1 MKGHY
6 SDVWQAI
13 AAAFPER
20 PAVISRE
27 RTLTYGELVREA
39 GGLAATLKTLGLR
52 PGDAMAILSYNRP
65 EYIVALLACLATGV
79 APVPLNFRYRA
90 GEVEALLRD
99 SGAKAVLFPAALG
112 ELAAAATKAI
122 DEPPALISIDDGA
135 AHQIGSIH
143 YTDAIAPDVPLP
155 TTPPPGGELRIYTGG
170 TTGRPKAVVWGAED
184 ILSVQLYSIYA
195 PSGLSLP
202 ESIDDVVRIAADP
215 ATPRVVTLPL
225 APFMHGTALF
235 TSMNTMVLGGT
246 ILVQASASFDP
257 GDAAALALAEGAT
270 RLVVAGDAVA
280 LPLVEE
286 AERARREDPRAPVI
300 FDTVRSVIS
309 SGMRFSADTKR
320 RMHELGDV
328 TIIDLLASTEGGPYA
343 VNTTSSAAEV
353 PGRLRLLP
361 GAVVLD
367 EEFRE
372 VQEEPGGRGILAF
385 RGTLPK
391 GYWRDEVKTAETF
404 PVVGGVRHVMPGDW
418 AVADGVGH
426 VELLGRG
433 SAVVNTGGEKVYPA
447 EVEEVLLAHPAVR
460 DAVVFGTPDPRLG
473 ETVSAVIAPADGA
486 DVDVDELREFVGR
499 RLAGYKKPR
508 VLLVRASL
516 ERTPHGKVDLTR
528 MRAWVADDGRTAAG
542 GAASGDSAAGD
553 SASGGFASGDR

>member
-6 SDVWQAI
+6 SDVWRAI
-13 AAAFPER
+13 STAFPER
-20 PAVISRE
+20 SAVISRD

-39 GGLAATLKTLGLR
+39 GGLAATFAERGLR
-52 PGDAMAILSYNRP
+52 PGDAVAILSYNRP
-65 EYIVALLACLATGV
+65 EYIVALMACLSIGV
-79 APVPLNFRYRA
+79 APVPMNFRYRA

-99 SGAKAVLFPAALG
+99 SDARAVLFPAGLG
-112 ELAAAATKAI
+112 ELAVAATKTL
-122 DEPPALISIDDGA
+122 ENPPILISIDDGST
-135 AHQIGSIH
+135 HQIGAMH
-143 YTDAIAPDVPLP
+143 YSDAIAPDVPLP
-155 TTPPPGGELRIYTGG
+155 VTPPPGGELRLYTGG
-170 TTGRPKAVVWGAED
+170 TTGRPKAVVWGAQD

-195 PSGLSLP
+195 PSSLALP
-202 ESIDDVVRIAADP
+202 DTLDDVIRIAADP
-215 ATPRVVTLPL
+215 ATPRVATLPL

-235 TSMNTMVLGGT
+235 TSMNTLVLGGT
-246 ILVQASASFDP
+246 IIVQASASFDP
-257 GDAAALALAEGAT
+257 ADAADLAVTEEAT

-280 LPLVEE
+280 LPLVED
-286 AERARREDPRAPVI
+286 AERTRATTPGAPTI
-300 FDTVRSVIS
+300 FDAVTSVIS

-343 VNTTSSAAEV
+343 VNTTTSAAEV
-353 PGRLRLLP
+353 PGKLKLLP

-367 EEFRE
+367 EELRE

-385 RGTLPK
+385 RGTLPQ
-391 GYWRDEVKTAETF
+391 GYWRDEAKTAESF
-404 PVVGGVRHVMPGDW
+404 PVVRGVRHVMPGDW
-418 AVADGVGH
+418 AIADGSGF

-473 ETVSAVIAPADGA
+473 ETVSAVVAPADG
-486 DVDVDELREFVGR
+486 VRIDVDELREFVGR

-508 VLLVRASL
+508 ILLVRATL
-516 ERTPHGKVDLTR
+516 QRTPHGKVDLNR
-528 MRAWVADDGRTAAG
+528 MREWVARAQEDAPVAPPRA
-542 GAASGDSAAGD
+542 
-553 SASGGFASGDR
+553 

>member
-13 AAAFPER
+13 GAAFPDR

-39 GGLAATLKTLGLR
+39 GGLAATFTGMGLR
-52 PGDAMAILSYNRP
+52 PGDAVAILSYNRP
-65 EYIVALLACLATGV
+65 EYIVALLACLSIGV
-79 APVPLNFRYRA
+79 APVPINFRYRA

-99 SGAKAVLFPAALG
+99 SDARAVIFPASLG
-112 ELAAAATKAI
+112 ELAVAATN
-122 DEPPALISIDDGA
+122 DLETPPHFISITDGTT
-135 AHQIGSIH
+135 HQIGAIP
-143 YTDAIAPDVPLP
+143 YADAIAPEVALP
-155 TTPPPGGELRIYTGG
+155 ATPPPGGELRIYTGG
-170 TTGRPKAVVWGAED
+170 TTGQPKAVVWGAED

-195 PSGLSLP
+195 PSGLPLP
-202 ESIDDVVRIAADP
+202 EDLDDVVRIAADP
-215 ATPRVVTLPL
+215 ATPRVATLPL

-246 ILVQASASFDP
+246 IIVQASASFDP
-257 GDAAALALAEGAT
+257 ADAADLALTEGAT

-286 AERARREDPRAPVI
+286 AERTRERTPGAPTI
-300 FDTVRSVIS
+300 FDAASSVIS
-309 SGMRFSADTKR
+309 SGMRFSAETKR

-343 VNTTSSAAEV
+343 VNTTTSAAEV

-367 EEFRE
+367 EDFHE
-372 VQEEPGGRGILAF
+372 VQDQPGGRGILAF
-385 RGTLPK
+385 RGTLPR
-391 GYWRDEVKTAETF
+391 GYWRDEAKTAESF
-404 PVVGGVRHVMPGDW
+404 PIVGGVRHVMPGDW
-418 AVADGVGH
+418 AIADGSGF

-447 EVEEVLLAHPAVR
+447 EVEEALLAYPAVR
-460 DAVVFGTPDPRLG
+460 DAVVFGTPDSRLG
-473 ETVSAVIAPADGA
+473 ETVSAVVAPAEGRSI
-486 DVDVDELREFVGR
+486 DVEELREFVGP

-508 VLLVRASL
+508 ILLVRATL
-516 ERTPHGKVDLTR
+516 ERTPHGKVDLNR
-528 MRAWVADDGRTAAG
+528 MREWVTQAQEEAPAAPGIPHTSKENTQRG
-542 GAASGDSAAGD
+542 GLTE
-553 SASGGFASGDR
+553 